1 MLKGVSC
8 VSCNC
13 RIMATAS
20 WIVEVEE
27 SQTSRLEEWRKRE
40 RSVIDLGLTQI
51 RPQFVDF

>member
-13 RIMATAS
+13 RIMVTAS

-27 SQTSRLEEWRKRE
+27 SQTSSLEEWRKRE
-40 RSVIDLGLTQI
+40 RSVINLGLTQI
-51 RPQFVDF
+51 